1 MLKDKLF
8 RSDGVEEELE
18 ERQRLMS
25 KFSGCPG
32 RHEVQSSDAGT
43 GFRWTDFLRCGKA
56 VRIWAQM

>member
-8 RSDGVEEELE
+8 GSDGVEEELE

-25 KFSGCPG
+25 TFSECPG
-32 RHEVQSSDAGT
+32 RDEVQSSDAGT
-43 GFRWTDFLRCGKA
+43 SSRRRDFLRCGKA